1 MTSEKIRVLI
11 VDDERNLREIYQ
23 AELDPAVFLVTT
35 LDRGDG
41 VLDILQQSEFDVVV
55 LDLNLPGLG
64 GMEVLARMKTAE
76 IPAEVIILTGHA
88 TVDTAIDAIKLGA
101 YDYLRKPVGLD
112 ELEIFIRKAAESRRL
127 KRELVALRT
136 QVDRQNRNHRIVAAS
151 PIMRTLL
158 ETVRKVAPT
167 DYPVLITG
175 ESGVGKELIARALHR
190 GSARADGPFIA
201 INCGAVPEQMM
212 ESELFGFEKGA
223 FTGAHARKL
232 GLVELANEG
241 TLFLDE
247 IGEMP
252 LNLQVKL
259 LRVIETSRF
268 FRLGGTREIAVSARL
283 VSASNKNLK
292 RESEQGAFRSDLF
305 YRISGLSLEIPPLR
319 ERREDIPA
327 LVEYFQQ
334 RNPLFRN
341 KRFGTEALAVL
352 SRYGWPGNARELQN
366 VVQRVLLLSP
376 GNVVQPADLPADLGV
391 GGTPASRR
399 RLEDVEREHILRV
412 LKETGEHR
420 EQTAGILGIHPRTLR
435 RKLAE
440 YGM

>member
-11 VDDERNLREIYQ
+11 VDDERNLREIYL
-23 AELDPAVFLVTT
+23 AELDSAVFSVAT
-35 LDRGDG
+35 LDRGDV
-41 VLDILQQSEFDVVV
+41 VLDRLQQSEFDVVV

-64 GMEVLARMKTAE
+64 GMEVLTRMRAAE

-88 TVDTAIDAIKLGA
+88 TVDTAVDALKLGA

-112 ELEIFIRKAAESRRL
+112 ELETFIRKAAESRRL

-136 QVDRQNRNHRIVAAS
+136 QVHRQNQNHRIVAAS

-158 ETVRKVAPT
+158 ATVRKIAPT
-167 DYPVLITG
+167 DFPVLITG
-175 ESGVGKELIARALHR
+175 ESGVGKELVARALHR
-190 GSARADGPFIA
+190 GSERADGPFIA

-223 FTGAHARKL
+223 FTGAHAQKL

-268 FRLGGTREIAVSARL
+268 FRLGGTREMAVSARL

-292 RESEQGAFRSDLF
+292 RESEHGTFRSDLF

-327 LVEYFQQ
+327 LVEHFRQ

-341 KRFGTEALAVL
+341 KRFGAETLAVL
-352 SRYGWPGNARELQN
+352 SRYAWPGNARELQN
-366 VVQRVLLLSP
+366 VVQRALLLSP
-376 GNVVQPADLPADLGV
+376 GNVVLPADLPADLGADAA
-391 GGTPASRR
+391 PATRR

-412 LKETGEHR
+412 LKETGGHR
-420 EQTAGILGIHPRTLR
+420 EQAADILGIHPRTLR

-440 YGM
+440 YGV